1 MAKTLE
7 PNMHGPYIASA
18 AAGDES
24 HKISSIIHH
33 QQRPAPGNRIS
44 QMSFVSEKRPPEQK
58 EELTQSWYLV
68 LLSYGEED
76 AADNESRSVH
86 TNGDQ
91 LAFDAG
97 KVCERKIPYTSS
109 LAGPKGKAQKRL
121 PCLHA
126 RRWPIMCVIFSALLA
141 VGKSSKK

>member
-1 MAKTLE
+1 MAHTSHL
-7 PNMHGPYIASA
+7 P
-18 AAGDES
+18 AGDES

-68 LLSYGEED
+68 LLSYGEEED

-91 LAFDAG
+91 LARCRQSG
-97 KVCERKIPYTSS
+97 KLQVCERKIPYFVARWT
-109 LAGPKGKAQKRL
+109 KRKSTKT
-121 PCLHA
+121 PPVCMHA
-126 RRWPIMCVIFSALLA
+126 D
-141 VGKSSKK
+141 GQ